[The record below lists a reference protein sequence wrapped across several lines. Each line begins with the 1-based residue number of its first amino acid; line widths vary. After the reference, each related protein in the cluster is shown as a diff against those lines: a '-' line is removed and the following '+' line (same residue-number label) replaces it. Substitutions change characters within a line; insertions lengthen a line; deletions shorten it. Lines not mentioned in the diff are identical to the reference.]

1 MPQSLARL
9 LVHVIFSTK
18 YRAPL
23 LSSAVRPVVHQYL
36 GKVLRDHDCPTIR
49 IGGVEDHV
57 HLFFGLSRTLSIAKA
72 VEVIKT
78 TSSKWIK
85 LQSPELAEFHW
96 QNGYGAFSV
105 SPSQME
111 AVIRY
116 IENQEEHHRE
126 ISFQDEMRGLLH
138 RHGVEYDE
146 RYAWD

>member
-23 LSSAVRPVVHQYL
+23 LVPEVRSAVHQYL
-36 GKVLRDHDCPTIR
+36 GTVLRDHDCPTIR

-72 VEVIKT
+72 VEIIKT
-78 TSSKWIK
+78 SSSKWIK
-85 LQSPELAEFHW
+85 LQRPDLAEFHW

-111 AVIRY
+111 SVIRY
-116 IENQEEHHRE
+116 IENQEAHHRE
-126 ISFQDEMRGLLH
+126 VSFQDEMRGLLH